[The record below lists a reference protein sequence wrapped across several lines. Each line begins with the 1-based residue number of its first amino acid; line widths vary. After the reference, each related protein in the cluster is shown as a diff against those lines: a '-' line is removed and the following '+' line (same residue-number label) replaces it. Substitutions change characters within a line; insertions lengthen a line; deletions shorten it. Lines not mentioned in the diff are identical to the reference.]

1 MDNVKCVIRGATEK
15 KRQLLCDNWVTFAAA
30 AKKTTTPVLFI
41 YSFFH
46 FVFIFVSVSFW
57 KHLFRVRVNPFRPED
72 IFMYFN
78 WYLCCGFISYL
89 KDFFPPFDLVSAIHI
104 YLSVLFNSQKSGL
117 WLFFVW
123 HPLSARP
130 KSLTSVV
137 LKSAWWG
144 TKKIKIH
151 RLKLFNLLLY

>member
-117 WLFFVW
+117 
-123 HPLSARP
+123 
-130 KSLTSVV
+130 
-137 LKSAWWG
+137 
-144 TKKIKIH
+144 
-151 RLKLFNLLLY
+151 